1 MPRPHADNYRD
12 YVRKRTTQLI
22 HEGYEADQAYAIAN
36 SEARKMF
43 PGSHEEEAAAA
54 EESPTRDPWVVAVK
68 TTEPEKVQRLAG
80 IRGEVRHL
88 EKGGSRVLFT
98 FYDDEL
104 SRSLAS
110 RLTRA
115 GYVVTWGP
123 EKSIAAEE
131 GAPTVVGLESS
142 LSKAERAKLEREVWK
157 KTPISN
163 RTRSGHQRAILTGKL
178 DLHATPPE
186 YFVVRPLASFSDAEL
201 RRLAGHGQQSHAAE
215 APFTAPERNP
225 KDVDAGKKYGT
236 AKDARAVYDML
247 HEQLNKE
254 SQEVFLVLPLD
265 LHGDLLCPP
274 VEVARGQRDRVSVD
288 PSDVLRSVIE
298 TNASGFIVIHNH
310 PSGHSKP
317 SDADRDLTKRLRKAA
332 TPFEPVVLVDHVII
346 GRREYYSI
354 SEDRHYKVK

>member
-1 MPRPHADNYRD
+1 MPKPHAASYRD

-22 HEGYEADQAYAIAN
+22 HEGHEADQAYAIAN

-43 PGSHEEEAAAA
+43 PGSHEEEAT

-68 TTEPEKVQRLAG
+68 TTEPDKVQRLAG

-115 GYVVTWGP
+115 GYIVTWGP
-123 EKSIAAEE
+123 EKAVAAEE
-131 GAPTVVGLESS
+131 EGTPTVVGLEPS
-142 LSKAERAKLEREVWK
+142 LSKAERTKLEREVWK
-157 KTPISN
+157 KTPADD
-163 RTRSGHQRAILTGKL
+163 RAVIRGEKSVLVDTDTSQGGRF
-178 DLHATPPE
+178 TTT
-186 YFVVRPLASFSDAEL
+186 YPLSKVSDAKLREL
-201 RRLAGHGQQSHAAE
+201 LHGQQSHAAE

-265 LHGDLLCPP
+265 LHGDLLSAP

-288 PSDVLRSVIE
+288 PSDVLRSVIS

-317 SDADRDLTKRLRKAA
+317 SDADRDLTKRIKQA
-332 TPFEPVVLVDHVII
+332 TKPFEPVVLIDHVIV

-354 SEDRHYKVK
+354 QEDKHYKVK

>member
-1 MPRPHADNYRD
+1 
-12 YVRKRTTQLI
+12 
-22 HEGYEADQAYAIAN
+22 
-36 SEARKMF
+36 MF

-157 KTPISN
+157 KTPIPN

-317 SDADRDLTKRLRKAA
+317 SDADRDLTKRIKQASK
-332 TPFEPVVLVDHVII
+332 PFEPVVLVDHVIV

-354 SEDRHYKVK
+354 SEDKHYKVK